1 MPLILR
7 PATEKDAFRLG
18 CIGRDAFRHH
28 VSRDL
33 FPPHLRSKSE
43 SGDPDFDEAEWRGM
57 RTVRRM
63 KEGKPAYVVV
73 DVSEGGIPDEEGL
86 VVGFCQWEL
95 PSEGQEKKQNFE
107 DDANADRL
115 PPILDS
121 QAYHAMGEVID
132 RESHKILGSEGY
144 SKMWFDPQHQ
154 RRGVGRMLIQHG
166 LELAAKD
173 GRDAFLIGTPEGR
186 CLYQKLGFEVIGE
199 PFYLGSTLHYPM
211 LWKAPKV

>member
-1 MPLILR
+1 MLIQTYKLIVTQGGSLHVITTSYPSRRMMSFSIPQIMPLILR

-95 PSEGQEKKQNFE
+95 PSEGQEKKQNFK

-132 RESHKILGSEGY
+132 RESHKILGPEGY
-144 SKMWFDPQHQ
+144 SKMWCKYS
-154 RRGVGRMLIQHG
+154 RVRLN
-166 LELAAKD
+166 E
-173 GRDAFLIGTPEGR
+173 
-186 CLYQKLGFEVIGE
+186 
-199 PFYLGSTLHYPM
+199 TLT
-211 LWKAPKV
+211 V